1 MAGISNKGDQRHMA
15 QSDIDMTV
23 QVGPISLPTPV
34 LVASGTFGFGE
45 EYADFIDLRR
55 LGGIVTKAVTLRP
68 REGNPG
74 PRVYETAAGMLNA
87 IGLENPGVDAAV
99 ADKLPPL
106 LEVGVPVIV
115 NVAGETQGEYVEVA
129 RRLSELDGLAALEL
143 NVSCPNVERG
153 GLEFGR
159 HPETLASLVRAVR
172 DATDLPLVVKLSPN
186 VSDLVP
192 LAEAAL
198 EAGAAAVSLVNT
210 FLAMAIDAR
219 RRRPRLGNVTGG
231 LSGPA
236 IKPVALRMVWQL
248 WQALQP
254 PMIGMG
260 GIMTGEDAAEFML
273 AGAAAVAVGTAT
285 FVDPTAPVRVT
296 EELAAFCREQGVE
309 RVRDLTGALQTT

>member
-1 MAGISNKGDQRHMA
+1 MTQ
-15 QSDIDMTV
+15 QTIDMTV
-23 QVGPISLPTPV
+23 QVGPITLPTPV

-68 REGNPG
+68 RQGNPG

-87 IGLENPGVDAAV
+87 IGLENPGVEVAA
-99 ADKLPPL
+99 AEKLPPL
-106 LEVGVPVIV
+106 LDLGVPIIV
-115 NVAGETQGEYVEVA
+115 NVAGESQAEYVEVA
-129 RRLSELDGLAALEL
+129 RRLAALDGLAALEL

-159 HPETLASLVRAVR
+159 DPDTLSALVRAVR
-172 DATDLPLVVKLSPN
+172 DATDLPLIVKLSPN
-186 VSDLVP
+186 VADLVP

-198 EAGAAAVSLVNT
+198 DAGAAALSLVNT

-219 RRRPRLGNVTGG
+219 RRKPRLGNVTGG

-236 IKPVALRMVWQL
+236 IKPIALRMVYQL
-248 WQALQP
+248 WQALRP
-254 PMIGMG
+254 PLIGMG
-260 GIMTGEDAAEFML
+260 GIMTGEDAAEFMI

-285 FVDPTAPVRVT
+285 FVDPTAPLRIT
-296 EELAAFCREQGVE
+296 DELAAFCRDEGIA
-309 RVRDLTGALQTT
+309 RVRDLTGTLQA

>member
-1 MAGISNKGDQRHMA
+1 MT
-15 QSDIDMTV
+15 QSGIDMTV

-45 EYADFIDLRR
+45 EYGELIDLRR

-68 REGNPG
+68 RAGNPG

-87 IGLENPGVDAAV
+87 IGLENPGVEAAV
-99 ADKLPPL
+99 AEKLPPL
-106 LEVGVPVIV
+106 LDLGIPIIV
-115 NVAGETQGEYVEVA
+115 NVAGETEAEYVEVA

-153 GLEFGR
+153 GMEFGR
-159 HPETLASLVRAVR
+159 DPETLAALVRAVG
-172 DATDLPLVVKLSPN
+172 DATDLPLIVKLSPN
-186 VSDLVP
+186 VADLVP

-198 EAGAAAVSLVNT
+198 DAGGVALSLVNT
-210 FLAMAIDAR
+210 FLAMAIDAHR
-219 RRRPRLGNVTGG
+219 RKPRLGNVTGG

-236 IKPVALRMVWQL
+236 IKPIALRMVWQL
-248 WQALQP
+248 WQALRP

-260 GIMTGEDAAEFML
+260 GIMTGEDADEFMI

-285 FVDPTAPVRVT
+285 FVDPAAPLRVT
-296 EELAAFCREQGVE
+296 DELAAFCREQGIA
-309 RVRDLTGALQTT
+309 RVRDLTGTLQA